1 MTGQWCSFYN
11 RIIGNLMVC
20 QERFETNLLQPFAH
34 PENSEWVS
42 IISVLTVE
50 ANIASKQKQA

>member
-1 MTGQWCSFYN
+1 
-11 RIIGNLMVC
+11 MVC